1 MKRYSVRWAA
11 VARDD
16 LDRIVNYVALN
27 SVANALAVAARIEAL
42 SEGLHAFPGRG
53 RVVPELARHGIREW
67 LQVTEPP
74 WRLVYRIDKNRVEI
88 VALVDGRRNLEDLL
102 FERLMQGD

>member
-11 VARDD
+11 AARDD
-16 LDRIVNYVALN
+16 LDRIVSFIAN
-27 SVANALAVAARIEAL
+27 SSVRNALKVADRL
-42 SEGLHAFPGRG
+42 EGLGNGLTAFPRRG

-74 WRLVYRIDKNRVEI
+74 WRLIYRIDKRRVEI
-88 VALVDGRRNLEDLL
+88 VALVDGRRALEDLL
-102 FERLMQGD
+102 FERLMQAN